1 MAIGG
6 LGEAHGTVR
15 EAYKGQGCEELSK
28 EEWTYDTAGE
38 ASHCPGWH
46 FGYWFGSHQPV
57 GQ

>member
-6 LGEAHGTVR
+6 LGEAHITVR

-28 EEWTYDTAGE
+28 EEWVYDAAGE
-38 ASHCPGWH
+38 ASDCPGWH
-46 FGYWFGSHQPV
+46 FGYWFGSNQPV